1 MKGIASTMLSCAVAV
16 AGGAGIAGGASR
28 ARAAYVEVYGGPTY
42 SPAEGGYT
50 KPWVPRAPAG
60 PVVNSAGAAIAY
72 AEKRDSIGGRGLRA
86 VRWDGSGAPAMELQD
101 LGLHPL
107 VAGTESRPAAINSAG
122 SVAGFAQKWDA
133 GGAYRGY
140 WAVRWDSAGAA
151 TELENLGGTDSRGIS
166 DNRATGITAAGIV
179 YGAAHKYDAA
189 GNDLGARAVR
199 WDTSGKATELGNLG
213 TALNGYTICGVDAVN
228 PAGTVVGGATKYDG
242 AGNQSGSFLV
252 RWDGSGTEPT
262 QLENLPDSV
271 NSNAYGI
278 NSSGTV
284 VGVGSRAGLVAVRWD
299 ASGTTATELGTLG
312 RDPST
317 NRNSIAQA
325 INDSGTAAGYSAK
338 FDASGKPK
346 GVRAVRWD
354 ASDTAAIELGNLGTD
369 PTGTT
374 SSIAYAINA
383 AGVAAGYANVYDA
396 SGALIGPHAVCWDDD
411 GRAVDLNTFIDP
423 AGGWVLNRAEGISDT
438 GWVSGVGSF
447 DPDGPGGQAAYDR
460 LFVIQVPEPGSLALL
475 GIAGLGLF
483 RPRMTG
489 SAGGDPS

>member
-189 GNDLGARAVR
+189 GNDLGARR
-199 WDTSGKATELGNLG
+199 SMGHLGEG
-213 TALNGYTICGVDAVN
+213 
-228 PAGTVVGGATKYDG
+228 DG
-242 AGNQSGSFLV
+242 AGQPG
-252 RWDGSGTEPT
+252 DGPERLHDMRGGCREPRR
-262 QLENLPDSV
+262 D
-271 NSNAYGI
+271 
-278 NSSGTV
+278 
-284 VGVGSRAGLVAVRWD
+284 RRR
-299 ASGTTATELGTLG
+299 G
-312 RDPST
+312 RDQ
-317 NRNSIAQA
+317 I
-325 INDSGTAAGYSAK
+325 
-338 FDASGKPK
+338 
-346 GVRAVRWD
+346 RW
-354 ASDTAAIELGNLGTD
+354 
-369 PTGTT
+369 
-374 SSIAYAINA
+374 
-383 AGVAAGYANVYDA
+383 
-396 SGALIGPHAVCWDDD
+396 
-411 GRAVDLNTFIDP
+411 
-423 AGGWVLNRAEGISDT
+423 
-438 GWVSGVGSF
+438 
-447 DPDGPGGQAAYDR
+447 GGQPVGQLPGPMGRVRHGADAAR
-460 LFVIQVPEPGSLALL
+460 EPS
-475 GIAGLGLF
+475 
-483 RPRMTG
+483 RQCQQ
-489 SAGGDPS
+489 